1 MSKHGWTVTYSNL
14 HVEKNYGSRAGDVK
28 HLWGYAGRGKKLELL
43 CPLFPSSFVRGI
55 KSKLFS
61 FCMRRIT

>member
-1 MSKHGWTVTYSNL
+1 MDGLTCCNL
-14 HVEKNYGSRAGDVK
+14 HVEKNDGSMAGDAK
-28 HLWGYAGRGKKLELL
+28 HLWGYTGRGKKLELL

-55 KSKLFS
+55 KSQLFS